1 MFVLILV
8 RIGCSNARKKARS
21 FVATLKDC
29 YEGFSKAEK
38 RMHGLRTTILK
49 ASAISMR
56 SRDALTRLRALMD
69 CSLVSS

>member
-1 MFVLILV
+1 MFVLMLV

-21 FVATLKDC
+21 FVATLKYC
-29 YEGFSKAEK
+29 REEFSKADK
-38 RMHGLRTTILK
+38 RILGLRTTILK

-56 SRDALTRLRALMD
+56 SRDALTRPRALMD